1 MKIGL
6 LSTLGGLALLVGG
19 CGKADLGR
27 DPYLPNPSI
36 TQPALV
42 RVSIET
48 ARKEIKA
55 YDKDG
60 KVEHLKTAY
69 DLFLDIGSSANAMAC
84 AKTALSNPK
93 YTQEG
98 RLMLKDL
105 NEKISSNLHR

>member
-1 MKIGL
+1 MKTGL
-6 LSTLGGLALLVGG
+6 ISLLGGLALLVGG
-19 CGKADLGR
+19 CGKAADLGR

-93 YTQEG
+93 YIQEG
-98 RLMLKDL
+98 RLMLRDL
-105 NEKISSNLHR
+105 NEKMSSSP